1 MSLRSS
7 GQQPPVMSKVTDSSR
22 ESHTSRRRINLRV
35 TPLCHVADMVVC
47 DSSNVHSL
55 TRGRL
60 GLSAV
65 LHVEEESVLTQEH
78 A

>member
-1 MSLRSS
+1 M
-7 GQQPPVMSKVTDSSR
+7 
-22 ESHTSRRRINLRV
+22 RV
-35 TPLCHVADMVVC
+35 TPLGHIADMVVC

-65 LHVEEESVLTQEH
+65 LHAEEGSVLTQEH